1 MDSEAT
7 YYSAGAQKRFKTAK
21 SAISTRRA
29 RLAIQEQEL
38 TTKEALRIRKGFG
51 ATLSTYIYM
60 YVYTYMYIYIYI
72 MYIHIYGMK
81 LQKRHA

>member
-51 ATLSTYIYM
+51 ATLSTYIYVCI
-60 YVYTYMYIYIYI
+60 YVYMYIYI